1 MSGPLDSDNQDRS
14 LWRQYA
20 ARAQTPQAP
29 PVDANTLAAY
39 LDGSAEP
46 EDIQLVETRMASDP
60 GFVEEVLALRQIADL
75 EPPLATASV
84 LNRAKA
90 LTLRHTWWTRM
101 QWAAAA
107 AAVLLACFAGYRVGS
122 TTQLG
127 HRDAQ
132 MFASLQI
139 SLEIDELIS
148 EPAVGIILPLNG
160 HNGNGR

>member
-1 MSGPLDSDNQDRS
+1 MSGPLDSDNLDRS
-14 LWRQYA
+14 LWRQFA
-20 ARAQTPQAP
+20 AQAQTPQAP

-46 EDIQLVETRMASDP
+46 GDVQLVESRMACDP
-60 GFVEEVLALRQIADL
+60 AFLEEVLALRQMADL
-75 EPPLATASV
+75 EPTLATASV

-90 LTLRHTWWTRM
+90 LAHRHPWWPRM

-107 AAVLLACFAGYRVGS
+107 AAVLLACFAGYRVGN

-127 HRDAQ
+127 RRDAQ

-148 EPAVGIILPLNG
+148 DPAIGIILPVNG
-160 HNGNGR
+160 HNGR